1 MKPRELLTREFLEE
15 QYVKLGKGSRTITVE
30 QGLKS
35 PGSVKYAL
43 KKYGIRNRK
52 RTGVGEITKTVLC
65 RIRGPAGSRNI
76 KFDVTAEYLWN
87 LFLRQK
93 KRCSLS
99 GVPLEFAPLATKEGK
114 RQQTASLDR
123 KDSSKGY
130 VVGNVQWVHKD
141 LNTMK
146 MDLKNKEFIEW
157 CRKIVT
163 FQDEKRGA

>member
-43 KKYGIRNRK
+43 KKYGIHVDGDCQRHRRGKRNRK

-93 KRCSLS
+93 KR
-99 GVPLEFAPLATKEGK
+99 
-114 RQQTASLDR
+114 
-123 KDSSKGY
+123 
-130 VVGNVQWVHKD
+130 
-141 LNTMK
+141 
-146 MDLKNKEFIEW
+146 
-157 CRKIVT
+157 
-163 FQDEKRGA
+163 